1 MLRLRAQASQDRK
14 GGRHEQLLRRD
25 VERIVYERG
34 NALFHVPDLLTHRI
48 DRQLE
53 IARILLNGFERDFA
67 DPDEISWPERA
78 RSPQSQIRQ
87 CDRNGRPDC
96 SDRALQRVVTRDIRH
111 ADPEHANQGCKE
123 KQPKPAHQHVLS
135 QIFPISMSALRST
148 CTSRTR

>member
-1 MLRLRAQASQDRK
+1 MLLLRAQASQDRK

-53 IARILLNGFERDFA
+53 IARSLLNGFERDFA

-78 RSPQSQIRQ
+78 RSPQS
-87 CDRNGRPDC
+87 
-96 SDRALQRVVTRDIRH
+96 
-111 ADPEHANQGCKE
+111 
-123 KQPKPAHQHVLS
+123 
-135 QIFPISMSALRST
+135 
-148 CTSRTR
+148 